1 MVTFREQ
8 LLTLVEQWN
17 ADHPL
22 RILTLEDCVR
32 EGLGLHDVYA
42 GKILR
47 EAYVPAY
54 NRIARLATFLRVSPT
69 VFDAYVQQY
78 AQRAV
83 GDNHWWENETVD
95 ADPVVLEIFRIVAEQ
110 PPRTQ
115 EYLKRVMLDAV
126 RAALADAKRGRIHS
140 AQSDSA

>member
-1 MVTFREQ
+1 
-8 LLTLVEQWN
+8 
-17 ADHPL
+17 
-22 RILTLEDCVR
+22 
-32 EGLGLHDVYA
+32 VYA

-95 ADPVVLEIFRIVAEQ
+95 ADPVVLEIFESSPNSRPA
-110 PPRTQ
+110 RRSTSS
-115 EYLKRVMLDAV
+115 
-126 RAALADAKRGRIHS
+126 G
-140 AQSDSA
+140 